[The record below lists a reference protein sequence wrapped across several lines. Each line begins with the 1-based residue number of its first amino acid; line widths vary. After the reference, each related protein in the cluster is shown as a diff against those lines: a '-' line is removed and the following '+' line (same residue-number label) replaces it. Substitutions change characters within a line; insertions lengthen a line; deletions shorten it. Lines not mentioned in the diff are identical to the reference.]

1 MTKRSRQARPIAPPL
16 NFSTANRPPPGSR
29 IATPSVNNNHL
40 LFFSCS
46 PCYLVSFFLFV
57 DRQPDLGPHFAIHVP
72 TRLYRLFTYHSI
84 VHRGNRRRDLSRD
97 PLAIKRLRNLVDLWR
112 STGWSGGYTETRI
125 EGVWRRSVRLASFLP
140 LPFSF
145 FFSSILDFTFVLSV
159 AQSVSALSASNS
171 PLPMTEIHLGVV
183 NISVKSGRNCV
194 KIKWIDDNEFS
205 YFPAFKFKLAN
216 ICSFSVWNS
225 MSFNTSINRFSIVWK
240 GAMRH
245 FRVCF
250 DLKSALNLI
259 LQNSTCERKG
269 RTQNGTTILEKNT
282 AHHCTIY
289 VL

>member
-46 PCYLVSFFLFV
+46 PCYLVSFFLFA

-72 TRLYRLFTYHSI
+72 TRLCRLFTDHSI
-84 VHRGNRRRDLSRD
+84 VHRGNRRRDLSRE

-125 EGVWRRSVRLASFLP
+125 EGRCLTKDCSVSFLSSP
-140 LPFSF
+140 SF
-145 FFSSILDFTFVLSV
+145 FILFLFDFGFHLRPV

-171 PLPMTEIHLGVV
+171 EPSMTEIHLGVV
-183 NISVKSGRNCV
+183 NISVKSGQNCV

-205 YFPAFKFKLAN
+205 YFPAFKFSSPIFFLSLCETLCLL
-216 ICSFSVWNS
+216 IHR
-225 MSFNTSINRFSIVWK
+225 SIGFPFFGKEQRDTFAFASI
-240 GAMRH
+240 
-245 FRVCF
+245 
-250 DLKSALNLI
+250 
-259 LQNSTCERKG
+259 
-269 RTQNGTTILEKNT
+269 
-282 AHHCTIY
+282 
-289 VL
+289 